1 MKLRDWRARKDL
13 TLDAVGK
20 MIGRS
25 AVTVMRIEKGE
36 NPPDRETI
44 NKIYEATNGEVTLH
58 DWFTEDGKP
67 IPQVDESEA
76 A

>member
-1 MKLRDWRARKDL
+1 MKLRDWRARKGL
-13 TLDAVGK
+13 TLEAVGK
-20 MIGRS
+20 LIGRS

-44 NKIYEATNGEVTLH
+44 NSIYEATDGKVTLH
-58 DWFTEDGKP
+58 DWFTEDGLP
-67 IPQVDESEA
+67 VPQDSEA